1 MVKHILLDIFFH
13 INQNWPKL
21 TLKLFQCN
29 NPFFKES
36 SRTWTWE
43 DVFNYN
49 QNKDHSNIFG
59 HFLAYE
65 PKTHHF
71 LQELDF
77 RTLSSS
83 CKHTAVFLFVFGL
96 CRHREAETHSR
107 SWYLVCMWAYA
118 SLTSSNREGVL
129 TTNHRKP
136 LIQKDS
142 KAEQSKSTAEVIL
155 ASPND

>member
-1 MVKHILLDIFFH
+1 MAQIAPKNCFYLGTYFL
-13 INQNWPKL
+13 KL
-21 TLKLFQCN
+21 TKIDQIWSNLPKNQIFEDFGQFHVHN
-29 NPFFKES
+29 
-36 SRTWTWE
+36 SR
-43 DVFNYN
+43 
-49 QNKDHSNIFG
+49 
-59 HFLAYE
+59 
-65 PKTHHF
+65 THHF

-83 CKHTAVFLFVFGL
+83 CKHTAVFSSSFGL

-142 KAEQSKSTAEVIL
+142 KAEQRVGSHYAPETLKMWS
-155 ASPND
+155 